1 MAVSQAGHIVT
12 RPPEM
17 GRMYYD
23 HRSDIWSVGKV
34 ALLLARLAKLPEVIQ
49 IQRAEDVEYGDW
61 HPFLRNFVQRCLQPQ
76 HSRDDAASMLQVLPP
91 LLTLSPLQ
99 SPFPHGRVLIGGLFG
114 VPPKQDPF
122 ITTFARDHTLF
133 RDYCQFVEL
142 AKRNQLVSSRHE
154 EQLTLCQWC

>member
-91 LLTLSPLQ
+91 AIAFPTRTGVDRRFIWCAPQTGPVHHHVCERSHPLPGLLSVRGTRKEESVGKLQ
-99 SPFPHGRVLIGGLFG
+99 
-114 VPPKQDPF
+114 
-122 ITTFARDHTLF
+122 T
-133 RDYCQFVEL
+133 
-142 AKRNQLVSSRHE
+142 
-154 EQLTLCQWC
+154 

>member
-1 MAVSQAGHIVT
+1 MAKARQHTLYGRRPCQVEYVSHVSQSLCSFFQITNSSIGLHTADLGCGRVLKKGDMAVSQAGHIVT

-49 IQRAEDVEYGDW
+49 IQHAEDVEYGDW

-76 HSRDDAASMLQVLPP
+76 HSRDNAASMLQVLPP
-91 LLTLSPLQ
+91 L
-99 SPFPHGRVLIGGLFG
+99 
-114 VPPKQDPF
+114 
-122 ITTFARDHTLF
+122 
-133 RDYCQFVEL
+133 
-142 AKRNQLVSSRHE
+142 
-154 EQLTLCQWC
+154 